1 MPIYEY
7 RRPDGTTFEIQQSFS
22 DDSLSVDPDTGV
34 PVERVLHAPA
44 VHFKGKGFYNT
55 DYGTRNRQRETAAN
69 NAAEKSSEKSSSS
82 AKDSSSSSGKDSSSS
97 SGKDSSSSSGKDSS
111 SSSGSSSGG
120 DSSSSSSS
128 DGKGEKASKGSAP
141 SKDAKPVAAKG

>member
-22 DDSLSVDPDTGV
+22 DDTLKVDPDTGV

-55 DYGTRNRQRETAAN
+55 DYGTRRRNRETAA
-69 NAAEKSSEKSSSS
+69 AAEKSSSEKSSSE
-82 AKDSSSSSGKDSSSS
+82 KSSSEKSSS
-97 SGKDSSSSSGKDSS
+97 D
-111 SSSGSSSGG
+111 GSSN
-120 DSSSSSSS
+120 SSSSSSS
-128 DGKGEKASKGSAP
+128 TGGEKKSDSAP
-141 SKDAKPVAAKG
+141 KKDSKPVASKS

>member
-22 DDSLSVDPDTGV
+22 DEALTVDPDSGV

-55 DYGTRNRQRETAAN
+55 DYGTRSRQRE
-69 NAAEKSSEKSSSS
+69 AAEKAAAEK
-82 AKDSSSSSGKDSSSS
+82 KRDSD
-97 SGKDSSSSSGKDSS
+97 
-111 SSSGSSSGG
+111 SSSGSKKDGQSSKEGS
-120 DSSSSSSS
+120 DS
-128 DGKGEKASKGSAP
+128 
-141 SKDAKPVAAKG
+141 KPAAKDSKPAAAKDSKAAAGK

>member
-7 RRPDGTTFEIQQSFS
+7 RRPDGTTFELQQSFS
-22 DDSLSVDPDTGV
+22 DPALTADPDTGV

-55 DYGTRNRQRETAAN
+55 DYGTRNRQRESAAA
-69 NAAEKSSEKSSSS
+69 AAEKSSSEKSSEKASEKSSSQ
-82 AKDSSSSSGKDSSSS
+82 KSS
-97 SGKDSSSSSGKDSS
+97 
-111 SSSGSSSGG
+111 

-128 DGKGEKASKGSAP
+128 SDSKSDKASTK
-141 SKDAKPVAAKG
+141 SKDKKPVTAKG

>member
-22 DDSLSVDPDTGV
+22 DDALTVDPDTGV

-55 DYGTRNRQRETAAN
+55 DYGTRNRQRETAA
-69 NAAEKSSEKSSSS
+69 AAEKSSSESSSTPDGSSTEKSTSMDSASSSS
-82 AKDSSSSSGKDSSSS
+82 SDSSSSSESKSEKGADKPKKDT
-97 SGKDSSSSSGKDSS
+97 KPLAT
-111 SSSGSSSGG
+111 
-120 DSSSSSSS
+120 
-128 DGKGEKASKGSAP
+128 KG
-141 SKDAKPVAAKG
+141 

>member
-22 DDSLSVDPDTGV
+22 EDSLKVDPDTGV

-55 DYGTRNRQRETAAN
+55 DYGTRSRQRETAA
-69 NAAEKSSEKSSSS
+69 AAEKSSSEKSEKPAAAKS
-82 AKDSSSSSGKDSSSS
+82 ADGK
-97 SGKDSSSSSGKDSS
+97 
-111 SSSGSSSGG
+111 
-120 DSSSSSSS
+120 SS
-128 DGKGEKASKGSAP
+128 DGAPKSDAPKKDSKA
-141 SKDAKPVAAKG
+141 VAGKS

>member
-22 DDSLSVDPDTGV
+22 DEALTIDPETGV

-55 DYGTRNRQRETAAN
+55 DYGTRNRQRETAES
-69 NAAEKSSEKSSSS
+69 AEKPSADGASTSDDSSKSSSAEDKGKGQAAGKDKAK
-82 AKDSSSSSGKDSSSS
+82 AKDS
-97 SGKDSSSSSGKDSS
+97 
-111 SSSGSSSGG
+111 
-120 DSSSSSSS
+120 
-128 DGKGEKASKGSAP
+128 
-141 SKDAKPVAAKG
+141 KPVAASG

>member
-22 DDSLSVDPDTGV
+22 EDALSKDPETGV

-69 NAAEKSSEKSSSS
+69 AAENSSK
-82 AKDSSSSSGKDSSSS
+82 KDSSSKDSSAS
-97 SGKDSSSSSGKDSS
+97 KD
-111 SSSGSSSGG
+111 SSGG
-120 DSSSSSSS
+120 DSKSSSS
-128 DGKGEKASKGSAP
+128 DGKTKSEKSSEGSGK
-141 SKDAKPVAAKG
+141 SKDSKSVAAKG